1 MYFKVTDANMRSVY
15 SKYQGKYAVQYE
27 LGEFVRPIAGQL
39 FVYDLS
45 DVRFDGFTEYSEYNQ
60 RHINERRLWLC
71 ECVNPIRKVVHIC
84 GYDEVEKM
92 YKRPGSVIPFASIDC
107 TQADAVKLVE
117 EITLDYLRKLCI
129 R

>member
-15 SKYQGKYAVQYE
+15 SKYQGKYAVQYC
-27 LGEFVRPIAGQL
+27 LGEYVRPIAGQL
-39 FVYDLS
+39 FVYGLS

-71 ECVNPIRKVVHIC
+71 ECINPIRKVVHIC
-84 GYDEVEKM
+84 DYDEVSNMYDYPEKVT
-92 YKRPGSVIPFASIDC
+92 YYDTIVV
-107 TQADAVKLVE
+107 QADAVKLIQ
-117 EITLDYLRKLCI
+117 EITLNDLRKLCT